1 MCPQSIAVFF
11 VFSVVSLCKPQ
22 MWNSAFFQNQKKL
35 AVKETAGD
43 SRFTKEDLFPLW
55 NFDLFVLVFLIFLF
69 KIIFA
74 ISLFKNVISSKFL
87 VIAFTFLWVNLHFK
101 KYTINKT
108 FVNTEKKML
117 FQGKCG
123 SAVSSHPTWIKR
135 QGLTLQWTMEGRRQW
150 VTLLNWWRK

>member
-1 MCPQSIAVFF
+1 MSPQSIAVFF

-87 VIAFTFLWVNLHFK
+87 VIAFTFWWVNLHFK
-101 KYTINKT
+101 KYTINKN
-108 FVNTEKKML
+108 FVNTEKKCY
-117 FQGKCG
+117 FRGN
-123 SAVSSHPTWIKR
+123 VD
-135 QGLTLQWTMEGRRQW
+135 LQYLLILPELEDNDWLSNEQW
-150 VTLLNWWRK
+150 KVEDNEWHC